1 MESSSGVV
9 ELSFSELSLF
19 EEAYD
24 PDNLVT
30 LESSSYSWAG
40 DELTVTWRFRV
51 NAVWEDTAELRIYA
65 SLIADNG
72 VNGLPGAV
80 VLAPSNGNAIENDAM
95 ISSFVLKNNAGVE
108 QNLTSATSNRNINL
122 VGSIRLEGLDVAPD
136 PTSYNLSLQR
146 WDVQNV
152 NGTVVSDW
160 VNISNLSGIIGGD
173 FDWDVDLGISA
184 AGQANYRLMLDGYEG
199 GDTLCPPAPI
209 VPDADCAIPFNL
221 SIDTYSPTLINIS
234 VLKASNFDQTI
245 WSNWRNLVYDT
256 WVLPSPQQKVRL
268 LAQDIPA
275 PPPTLDMYY
284 WVNLIMIL
292 TWTELQILMNIRLLV
307 LTSDGSIPTANYT
320 GTTVMMQ
327 TKVQTTRKSQYLC

>member
-1 MESSSGVV
+1 MSASDYLDRELNQGIALGTGNQVAVPIAVSADTGGAVMLSDLAIVTAGGYDSTLELTGNPQGLYPNGDIIEAVSTHTIDQSTSAAFAESRLRMESSSGVV

-122 VGSIRLEGLDVAPD
+122 VGSIRLEG
-136 PTSYNLSLQR
+136 
-146 WDVQNV
+146 W
-152 NGTVVSDW
+152 
-160 VNISNLSGIIGGD
+160 
-173 FDWDVDLGISA
+173 
-184 AGQANYRLMLDGYEG
+184 M
-199 GDTLCPPAPI
+199 
-209 VPDADCAIPFNL
+209 
-221 SIDTYSPTLINIS
+221 
-234 VLKASNFDQTI
+234 
-245 WSNWRNLVYDT
+245 
-256 WVLPSPQQKVRL
+256 SPQTQ
-268 LAQDIPA
+268 P
-275 PPPTLDMYY
+275 
-284 WVNLIMIL
+284 L
-292 TWTELQILMNIRLLV
+292 TTFHSR
-307 LTSDGSIPTANYT
+307 DG
-320 GTTVMMQ
+320 MFKM
-327 TKVQTTRKSQYLC
+327 